1 MEIKK
6 QNITILATKSEAVN
20 QLTFD
25 EDFNVPDSKP
35 DVRRIIQKKGEIRI
49 EEVEV
54 TEGKAKMKGMLH
66 FCLLYVADAPVSQVS
81 SLEGD
86 LPVSETVYLN
96 GLQNGDKVCVKW
108 EIEDISFHII
118 NSRKLNIKA
127 IAEFHASVDEEKE
140 AALPGDVSEEPG
152 LSVKKNKIRLLTL
165 AVRKRDTMRQKENII
180 IPSDR
185 PNIREV
191 IWKDMHVKGIE
202 LRAENGKVLVK
213 GELCVFVLYEGE
225 PKKGEN
231 LSMQWYES
239 TLPLNGEVTCSGC
252 SPEMIPYIET
262 TMMHTGL
269 EVKPDVD
276 GEERILQAEI
286 TLELD
291 IKIYREEE
299 YSILQDVYS
308 LQKECIPVREN
319 VPVEQL
325 LIRNNAKC
333 RVNDKISL
341 KEAKGNV
348 LQICHSDGDIK
359 IDTIQMVKDG
369 VEVEGIVKVRILY
382 CIPDDEMPFYS
393 METTMPFTHV
403 LEAKE
408 INSDCVI
415 QMQADMEQISTTMLD
430 SSDVEVKAEINL
442 NALICKKW
450 EESLIQDVQVRELDM
465 EMLEQMPGIVCYVVQ
480 QGDTLWDIA
489 RMFYTTVES
498 IVRVNELE
506 SEELK
511 EQQMLLLIKNAD
523 GSTNQY

>member
-1 MEIKK
+1 MEIRK

-54 TEGKAKMKGMLH
+54 TEGKARMKGMLH
-66 FCLLYVADAPVSQVS
+66 FSVLYVADAPVSQVS

-86 LPVSETVYLN
+86 LAVSETAYLN
-96 GLQNGDKVCVKW
+96 GLLNGDKVCVKW
-108 EIEDISFHII
+108 EMEDISFHII

-127 IAEFHASVDEEKE
+127 IAEFHASVDEERE
-140 AALPGDVSEEPG
+140 TALPGDVPEEPG
-152 LSVKKNKIRLLTL
+152 LSVKKNTMKLLTL
-165 AVRKRDTMRQKENII
+165 AVRKRDTMRQRENVV

-185 PNIREV
+185 PNIREI
-191 IWKDMHVKGIE
+191 IWKDIHVKGIE

-225 PKKGEN
+225 AKKGEN

-239 TLPLNGEVTCSGC
+239 TLPLNGEVNCSGC

-262 TMMHTGL
+262 TMVNTGL

-276 GEERILQAEI
+276 GEERILQAEV

-291 IKIYREEE
+291 MKIYREEE
-299 YSILQDVYS
+299 YQVLQDVYS
-308 LQKECIPVREN
+308 LKKECIPIREN
-319 VPVEQL
+319 VFVEQL
-325 LIRNNAKC
+325 LVRNNAKC
-333 RVNDKISL
+333 RVNDRISL

-348 LQICHSDGDIK
+348 LQICHSDGTIK
-359 IDTIQMVKDG
+359 IDTVQMVKDG
-369 VEVEGIVKVRILY
+369 VEVEGVVKVRILY

-393 METTMPFTHV
+393 METAMPFTHV
-403 LEAKE
+403 LEARN
-408 INSDCVI
+408 ISADCTI
-415 QMQADMEQISTTMLD
+415 QMQADMEQISATMLD
-430 SSDVEVKAEINL
+430 SSDVEVKAELNL
-442 NALICKKW
+442 NALICRKW

-480 QGDTLWDIA
+480 RGDTLWDIA
-489 RMFYTTVES
+489 RMFYTTTES
-498 IVRVNELE
+498 IMQVNELE

-523 GSTNQY
+523 IRE